1 MARDDQQVNQ
11 AFKLYREIVER
22 AWSDPAFL
30 AELRK
35 DTKGTLEK
43 EFAARGLDISLYDQ
57 VKLIEDT
64 DKVCHLAIPKIP
76 PPGFC

>member
-1 MARDDQQVNQ
+1 MARDDQQANQ

-30 AELRK
+30 AQLRK

-43 EFAARGLDISLYDQ
+43 EFADRGLDISLCDQ
-57 VKLIEDT
+57 IKLIEDT
-64 DKVCHLAIPKIP
+64 GKVCHLTIPNQTY
-76 PPGFC
+76 GFC